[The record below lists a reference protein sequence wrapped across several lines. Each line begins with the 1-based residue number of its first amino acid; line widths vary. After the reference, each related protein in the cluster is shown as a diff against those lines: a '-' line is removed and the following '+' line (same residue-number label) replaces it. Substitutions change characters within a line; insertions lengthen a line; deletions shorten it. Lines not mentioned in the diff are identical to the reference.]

1 MRQQPGLTP
10 GFSRPPQ
17 LPEPAGGRQGPNL
30 CGGKCISLTETGQ
43 ALGWVPGGRGSV
55 LQDTDVPPS
64 SPRSSRVKAVGLAGR
79 AGLAEEVGWSESPE
93 SLLRPLSE
101 TLLPDSGGGAL
112 LLLLSSSSSAS
123 WGFYKTDKGTAL
135 GVRRRGL
142 HPAEYP
148 PAHASGIRG
157 KARAPGTQHPR
168 Q

>member
-1 MRQQPGLTP
+1 MQALSQGMGWSRKVRQQPGLTP
-10 GFSRPPQ
+10 GFSLPPQ

-55 LQDTDVPPS
+55 LRDTDVPPS

-101 TLLPDSGGGAL
+101 TLLPDSGGGGSAAVAVPL
-112 LLLLSSSSSAS
+112 LLGFLGFLQDRQGDGP
-123 WGFYKTDKGTAL
+123 WGEEAGT
-135 GVRRRGL
+135 
-142 HPAEYP
+142 P
-148 PAHASGIRG
+148 PC
-157 KARAPGTQHPR
+157 
-168 Q
+168 